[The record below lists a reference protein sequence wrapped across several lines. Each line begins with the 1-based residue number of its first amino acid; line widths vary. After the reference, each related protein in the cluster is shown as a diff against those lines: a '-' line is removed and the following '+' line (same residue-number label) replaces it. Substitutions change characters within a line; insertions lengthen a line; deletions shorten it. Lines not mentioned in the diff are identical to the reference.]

1 MSGAVIVQGRYE
13 SSPSAVANGQ
23 HRDIQISATGVVAV
37 SSTPSSAGTGL
48 SFGSTA
54 NIVRIAPT
62 ASNGATVVQLVA
74 ASGATIVYPTTLLFS
89 NPNTT
94 GYWVYVRRGVGAT
107 DILQVFLPP
116 YGSYS
121 FDGRGDVRTAAGER
135 LAFYT
140 EAGAGVTIIA
150 SGAAVQE

>member
-1 MSGAVIVQGRYE
+1 MSTAILQARYLASPVTRTTGDLADLLCDAQGRLLT
-13 SSPSAVANGQ
+13 SSVPS
-23 HRDIQISATGVVAV
+23 T
-37 SSTPSSAGTGL
+37 TGTGL

-54 NIVRIAPT
+54 NVVRIAPT
-62 ASNGATVVQLVA
+62 ASNGATVVPLVA
-74 ASGATIVYPTTLLFS
+74 AVAGQVVYPTTLLFS

-94 GYWVYVRRGVGAT
+94 GYWVYVRRGTST
-107 DILQVFLPP
+107 DNILQVFLPP

-121 FDGRGDVRTAAGER
+121 FDGRGDVRTGTAER

-140 EAGAGVTIIA
+140 EAGATTTIIC